1 MRPMNL
7 MPTNTGELGMG
18 GVANIHQQ
26 NIAQWAKFQ
35 VKRFFILDIHP
46 KSNLTKVLLVDICET
61 PIPDS
66 PVLVEM
72 GGT

>member
-1 MRPMNL
+1 MNL
-7 MPTNTGELGMG
+7 IPTNTGELGMG

-46 KSNLTKVLLVDICET
+46 KSTLY
-61 PIPDS
+61 
-66 PVLVEM
+66 
-72 GGT
+72 GQH